1 VAKLQFRI
9 LFRQFLFRIIDL
21 ELLAAD
27 ARGDAE
33 KLLGRFAAVL
43 IAFSGMQG
51 VAGMFFSGRHMPPE
65 RLRSIAWQMEHSFI
79 CTTML
84 AVGIFVVLS
93 WDSTFPNRRDV
104 LVLAPLPVT
113 TRIIFFAKVSGAAAA
128 LGITVLCLNATQSF
142 TWALHFA
149 SDSAALALPRAFL
162 AYWVTMFASGA
173 FTFCILLGVQGL
185 SAQLPRKLFL
195 RASAFLQIA
204 AFGFLVIGYF
214 LEPNWNTPRLLS
226 DPAHRQLLAWLPP
239 YWFLGLYQALNG
251 TMHPVL
257 APLATRAIWA
267 LGIAAFAGGSAF
279 LLAYFRTMR
288 KIVEQPD
295 ILPTTG
301 GLRWLPRFGHGL
313 PNAVVQFSIRTLLRS
328 RQHRVIFAFYLGV
341 GLALVTLIVKDTRIP
356 LSRPGQPGVLAA
368 TLILSCAWIFGARAV
383 FGMPME
389 LRANWIFR
397 ITQVHGVQ
405 AYMTAGRRPL
415 FVLGIAPV
423 ILGSAAVLFTIWPWQ
438 PAAKHLVILALW
450 GVTVSY
456 ACLYGFQKVPFTCSY
471 LPGKSQ
477 LHMRILSL
485 FLVFPA
491 VASFVSLEM
500 TQIGNNAAVMK
511 IAGVMATVALIARWL
526 TVAQANDE
534 FAEVLFEETETP
546 AVMTL
551 GIQKDGAAVA
561 R

>member
-1 VAKLQFRI
+1 
-9 LFRQFLFRIIDL
+9 
-21 ELLAAD
+21 
-27 ARGDAE
+27 
-33 KLLGRFAAVL
+33 
-43 IAFSGMQG
+43 
-51 VAGMFFSGRHMPPE
+51 
-65 RLRSIAWQMEHSFI
+65 
-79 CTTML
+79 ML

-267 LGIAAFAGGSAF
+267 LGIAALAGGAAF

-295 ILPTTG
+295 ILPSAG
-301 GLRWLPRFGHGL
+301 GWRWLPRFGSGL

-356 LSRPGQPGVLAA
+356 LNRPGQPGVLAA
-368 TLILSCAWIFGARAV
+368 TLMLCCAWIFGARVV

-389 LRANWIFR
+389 LRANWVFR
-397 ITQVHGVQ
+397 ITQVHTVQ
-405 AYMTAGRRPL
+405 QYLAASRRPL
-415 FVLGIAPV
+415 FVIGLAPV
-423 ILGSAAVLFTIWPWQ
+423 LAGSAAALFSLWPWQ
-438 PAAKHLVILALW
+438 PAAEHLIVLALW
-450 GVTVSY
+450 GSIVAY

-477 LHMRILSL
+477 LHMRIGAVALAL
-485 FLVFPA
+485 PA
-491 VASFVSLEM
+491 LASFVSLE
-500 TQIGNNAAVMK
+500 IGQLGKAAAFWK
-511 IAGVMATVALIARWL
+511 LAAAMAVITLIARRL

-534 FAEVLFEETETP
+534 FAEVLFEEAETP
-546 AVMTL
+546 AVLTL
-551 GIQKDGAAVA
+551 SIQKDGAAVA
-561 R
+561 